1 MTADHEVA
9 QSARE
14 VLTAFLRRII
24 GAPDYAAY
32 RRHVAACHP
41 GTEPLSEP
49 EFLEERLQA
58 RYSQPGNRCC

>member
-1 MTADHEVA
+1 MTTTQEDA
-9 QSARE
+9 QSPRQ
-14 VLTAFLRRII
+14 VLTTLLRRII

-32 RRHVAACHP
+32 RRHIAACHP

-49 EFLEERLQA
+49 EFLDERLQA

>member
-1 MTADHEVA
+1 MTTKPEVA

-14 VLTAFLRRII
+14 VLTTLLRRII

-32 RRHVAACHP
+32 RRHVAVCHP
-41 GTEPLSEP
+41 GTEPLTEP